1 MLKYSAEVVLKD
13 LLPVVDDLERALQA
27 IESTDEITAVKE
39 GLSLIVSK
47 FNDFLNSKGI
57 KEIEAMGSELNTDLH
72 EAVAKTPVQDESQ
85 KGRVVDV
92 IQKGYM
98 LHDKVMRFSKVVV
111 GE

>member
-1 MLKYSAEVVLKD
+1 
-13 LLPVVDDLERALQA
+13 
-27 IESTDEITAVKE
+27 
-39 GLSLIVSK
+39 
-47 FNDFLNSKGI
+47 
-57 KEIEAMGSELNTDLH
+57 MGSELNTDLH